1 MGPCK
6 CAPKL
11 PDSCWM
17 TCEAKNE
24 TLGNL
29 PDTQP
34 LQAIWQLSFM
44 HFYCPNSTKTVIN
57 QQFHKFCLICSFGV
71 LGPFLPTFAMRI
83 YCGKKH
89 ENNNTTCSLLFCS
102 FVKKS
107 GFMENKNCSPN
118 TPNSTSC
125 FPQRNENEKS
135 FNSQYFRIL
144 LATPTEPSWF
154 YLNPSISLLGR
165 VCISREIYVTFITI
179 WMNCVHIVRI
189 GICHTCSPN
198 ASDRIGCN
206 SGGKYRSL
214 DKIAS
219 AHVKNIGGRLLLVHS
234 SKA

>member
-1 MGPCK
+1 MVAAYEYACMRHYHSHCTPAHTYKLLLCMGPCK

-89 ENNNTTCSLLFCS
+89 ENNNTTCSLLFCA
-102 FVKKS
+102 VWKKAALW
-107 GFMENKNCSPN
+107 KIKIVRQTHLIPLAASPKE
-118 TPNSTSC
+118 TKT
-125 FPQRNENEKS
+125 K
-135 FNSQYFRIL
+135 
-144 LATPTEPSWF
+144 
-154 YLNPSISLLGR
+154 NPSIR
-165 VCISREIYVTFITI
+165 NT
-179 WMNCVHIVRI
+179 
-189 GICHTCSPN
+189 
-198 ASDRIGCN
+198 
-206 SGGKYRSL
+206 
-214 DKIAS
+214 S
-219 AHVKNIGGRLLLVHS
+219 AYY
-234 SKA
+234 